1 MQLSVI
7 ILNYNVKHFLEA
19 CIKSVQKAIE
29 QLNAEIIVV
38 DNASTDGSKEMMQNV
53 FPEIMYLY
61 QHVNTGFPKGN
72 NIGVNCA
79 KGEFI
84 CILNPDTIVAE
95 NTFKVLINTYRYL
108 QNPGI
113 LGCRLIDGAGTF
125 LPESKRSTPTPW
137 VAFTKVLSLYK
148 LFPDSNKF
156 NRYYAGHL
164 KEQDTGA
171 VDILVG
177 AFMFMQRELY
187 IKTGG
192 FDEGCFMYADDID
205 LSYLVLKEGK
215 QNYYVSAT
223 TVIHFK
229 GESTLKDGKYMNRFK
244 EAMQFFYQK
253 HFKKSLAFNA
263 LMNVGIALFAFKK
276 KTETYRDTVET
287 DHYIIVS
294 NNAALYHQVA
304 ITLKKPVD
312 WVVHLQDVLTIDQ
325 PLKNIEVLV
334 DADTISYKDYIQFIN
349 QQKESNK
356 SFKIRPNGSNFFIGS
371 NDKND
376 KGEILP
382 FSF

>member
-1 MQLSVI
+1 
-7 ILNYNVKHFLEA
+7 
-19 CIKSVQKAIE
+19 
-29 QLNAEIIVV
+29 
-38 DNASTDGSKEMMQNV
+38 
-53 FPEIMYLY
+53 
-61 QHVNTGFPKGN
+61 
-72 NIGVNCA
+72 
-79 KGEFI
+79 
-84 CILNPDTIVAE
+84 
-95 NTFKVLINTYRYL
+95 
-108 QNPGI
+108 
-113 LGCRLIDGAGTF
+113 
-125 LPESKRSTPTPW
+125 
-137 VAFTKVLSLYK
+137 
-148 LFPDSNKF
+148 
-156 NRYYAGHL
+156 
-164 KEQDTGA
+164 
-171 VDILVG
+171 
-177 AFMFMQRELY
+177 MFMQRELY

-244 EAMQFFYQK
+244 EAMQFFIRNILK
-253 HFKKSLAFNA
+253 NRWL
-263 LMNVGIALFAFKK
+263 LMPNECWYCTFAFKRK
-276 KTETYRDTVET
+276 KETYRDTVET